1 MLLAILLFALTV
13 AAWGY
18 VVYAINK
25 PWGWDERHYVAGAV
39 PRRRTVRECLNNL
52 MFDTPATQGR
62 CGNPRAVNITTCDPT
77 QLQCTTLGCTHGV
90 DPSREETA

>member
-25 PWGWDERHYVAGAV
+25 PWGWSDERYTEAETQKRIDEMIEA
-39 PRRRTVRECLNNL
+39 NN
-52 MFDTPATQGR
+52 R
-62 CGNPRAVNITTCDPT
+62 RAVHIITCDPT
-77 QLQCTTLGCTHGV
+77 QLKCTTLGCTHGRS
-90 DPSREETA
+90 P